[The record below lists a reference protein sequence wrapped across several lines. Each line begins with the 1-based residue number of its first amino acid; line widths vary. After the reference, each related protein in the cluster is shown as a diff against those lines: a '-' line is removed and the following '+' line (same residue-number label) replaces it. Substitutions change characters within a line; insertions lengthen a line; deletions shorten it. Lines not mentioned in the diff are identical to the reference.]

1 MQCWLENSDE
11 DADKLDGILHRFC
24 GFLHFRLCYQSFLTT
39 RSFGSWMLQR
49 HLLISSRV
57 RYLPTLA
64 DLPLKIW
71 MVLREWDNKLQLDPQ
86 RHLGMNLADLFQ
98 LLYVH
103 ILTCMYD
110 NRHLAQTCSLKP
122 KIQKPEN
129 CSYRLQKWHHV
140 THNLKSCDSEN
151 IFLKAVPRE
160 IFHLEPEKSS
170 ERRYFVLCITW
181 CHFNIIFLLHF
192 LRFQR
197 KRFNKVSF

>member
-1 MQCWLENSDE
+1 
-11 DADKLDGILHRFC
+11 
-24 GFLHFRLCYQSFLTT
+24 
-39 RSFGSWMLQR
+39 MLQR

-71 MVLREWDNKLQLDPQ
+71 MVLPEWDNKLQLDPQ

-98 LLYVH
+98 LFYVH
-103 ILTCMYD
+103 MLTCMYD
-110 NRHLAQTCSLKP
+110 NRHLAQACSLKP

-129 CSYRLQKWHHV
+129 CSYGLQKWHHV
-140 THNLKSCDSEN
+140 ICNLKSWDSGN

-160 IFHLEPEKSS
+160 NFHLAPEKSS
-170 ERRYFVLCITW
+170 ERQLCITW

-197 KRFNKVSF
+197 KRFNKVFF